1 VIQTIP
7 PARLAEILLVDDN
20 EDDIEFTRLAF
31 EHVRLANRLHLATD
45 GVEGLAFLRREGKY
59 TGAVR
64 PDLLLLDLNMPRMD
78 GREMLSVMKSD
89 EDLRRIPVV
98 VLTTSDAEL
107 DIMRA
112 YDKHA
117 NAYIAKPAEFSRF
130 LEIVTRIAE
139 HWFTL
144 VKLPPR

>member
-78 GREMLSVMKSD
+78 GREMLGVIKSD
-89 EDLRRIPVV
+89 DDLRRIPVV

-112 YDKHA
+112 YDAHA
-117 NAYIAKPAEFSRF
+117 NAYMTKPAEFTRF
-130 LEIVTRIAE
+130 LGMAMQLAE
-139 HWFTL
+139 YWFAM
-144 VKLPPR
+144 VKLPPH